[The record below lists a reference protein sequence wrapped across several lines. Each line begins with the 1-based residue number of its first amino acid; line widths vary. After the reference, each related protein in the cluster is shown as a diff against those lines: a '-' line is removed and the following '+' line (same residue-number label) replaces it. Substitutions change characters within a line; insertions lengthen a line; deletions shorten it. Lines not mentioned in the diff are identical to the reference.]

1 MHVNARTKRYIAYP
15 GFVTTPRY
23 FDVSPQQFLEVAPK
37 GMGVIQR
44 VPHLSDYDY
53 RLEQRTS
60 AAYV

>member
-1 MHVNARTKRYIAYP
+1 MHVNARAKRYIAYP
-15 GFVTTPRY
+15 DFVTTPRY
-23 FDVSPQQFLEVAPK
+23 FDDSPQQFLEVAPK